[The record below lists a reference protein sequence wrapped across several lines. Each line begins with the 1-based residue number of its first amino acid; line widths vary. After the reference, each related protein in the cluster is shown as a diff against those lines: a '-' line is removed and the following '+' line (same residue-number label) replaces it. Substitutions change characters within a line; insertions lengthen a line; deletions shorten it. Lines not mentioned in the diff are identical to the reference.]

1 LYLIELVIWTLAF
14 GCCTIPIVG
23 WVSDRLGLRYV
34 REWYSS
40 LVIALAFIPY
50 ILLIR
55 LVARVGVVVY
65 PIPSLFHS
73 ILTVD
78 MVSVFF
84 ILPILIV
91 GFASSIYSTSYMSHD
106 TGLNSYYTLLSAM
119 ILGMIGVVS
128 AGDFFTF
135 FLFWEVMSISSY
147 ALVAFRKDRWEPV
160 EAGFKYLVMSSAG
173 SALMLSGIAIVYGIA
188 GTLNFAGI
196 ALAMR
201 TPVLASDPWLILA
214 ISLIIVGLGIKAAIA
229 PMHTWL
235 PDAHPAAPSP
245 ISSLLSG
252 VMIKTGVYGL
262 LRFYILFQTLHAY
275 WSLILSIL
283 AFLTMFIGNLTAM
296 FQTDIKRLLAYSSI
310 AQIGYITFAL
320 SIGTIQSIS
329 AALLHVFNHAMMKG
343 LLFMAAGAFYHATGS
358 RDISVLEGV
367 GRRMKLTGVILSIG
381 LLAIAGMPGLNGFV
395 SELLIVSAAI
405 QQELYLQAALT
416 IINFVI
422 SVAYYLRL
430 LQRIMLKE
438 PRSDLSRVEEAPA
451 TMIAGMVILA
461 SLCVFVGVYPSMFIS
476 ISELAGRVALDI
488 GSYITSILGG

>member
-1 LYLIELVIWTLAF
+1 MLIWTLAF

-23 WVSDRLGLRYV
+23 WVSDRLRVKYL

-40 LVIALAFIPY
+40 LILALPFIPY
-50 ILLIR
+50 ILLLRSIT
-55 LVARVGVVVY
+55 RVGILVY
-65 PIPSLFHS
+65 PTSSLFHS
-73 ILTVD
+73 SLTVD
-78 MVSVFF
+78 MVSAFF
-84 ILPILIV
+84 ILPILLV
-91 GFASSIYSTSYMSHD
+91 GFASSIYSASYMSHD

-119 ILGMIGVVS
+119 ILGMTGVVS

-135 FLFWEVMSISSY
+135 FLFWEIMSISSY
-147 ALVAFRKDRWEPV
+147 ALVAFRKNRWEPV

-173 SALMLSGIAIVYGIA
+173 SALMLSGIAIVYGIV

-196 ALAMR
+196 ALATR
-201 TPVLASDPWLILA
+201 TPTLASDPWLILA
-214 ISLIIVGLGIKAAIA
+214 VSLLIVGLGIKAAIA

-262 LRFYILFQTLHAY
+262 LRFYILFQTLQAY
-275 WSLILSIL
+275 WSSILSIL
-283 AFLTMFIGNLTAM
+283 AFLTMFIGNLTAI

-320 SIGTIQSIS
+320 SIGTVYSIS
-329 AALLHVFNHAMMKG
+329 AGLLHLFNHAMMKG

-358 RDISVLEGV
+358 RDISVLEGI

-381 LLAIAGMPGLNGFV
+381 LLAIAGMPGLNGFI

-405 QQELYLQAALT
+405 HRELYLQAALT
-416 IINFVI
+416 ILNFVI

-430 LQRIMLKE
+430 LQRIMLRE
-438 PRSDLSRVEEAPA
+438 PKDNTLKVEEAPA
-451 TMIAGMVILA
+451 TMIAGMIILT
-461 SLCVFVGVYPSMFIS
+461 SLCIFVGVYPSMLIS
-476 ISELAGRVALDI
+476 ISELAGRAALDI
-488 GSYITSILGG
+488 GSYIAPIFGG

>member
-1 LYLIELVIWTLAF
+1 MIELILWALAF
-14 GCCTIPIVG
+14 GCCTIPMVG
-23 WVSDRLGLRYV
+23 WVSDKLGVKHL

-40 LVIALAFIPY
+40 LVLALPFIPY
-50 ILLIR
+50 ILLLR
-55 LVARVGVVVY
+55 LISRIGVIVY
-65 PIPSLFHS
+65 PASSLFHS
-73 ILTVD
+73 ILAVD
-78 MVSVFF
+78 MVSAFF
-84 ILPILIV
+84 ILPILLV
-91 GFASSIYSTSYMSHD
+91 GLASSIYSASYMDHD

-119 ILGMIGVVS
+119 ILGMVGVVS

-135 FLFWEVMSISSY
+135 FLFWEIMSISSY

-173 SALMLSGIAIVYGIA
+173 SALMLSGIAIIYGIV

-196 ALAMR
+196 ALATR
-201 TPVLASDPWLILA
+201 TPTLASDPWIILA
-214 ISLIIVGLGIKAAIA
+214 ISLLIVGFGIKAAIA

-252 VMIKTGVYGL
+252 VMIKTGIYGL
-262 LRFYILFQTLHAY
+262 LRFYILFQTLHVY
-275 WSLILSIL
+275 WGFILSIL

-310 AQIGYITFAL
+310 AQVGYITFAL
-320 SIGTIQSIS
+320 SIGTVQSIS
-329 AALLHVFNHAMMKG
+329 AGLLHVFNHAMMKG

-358 RDISVLEGV
+358 RDISVLEGI
-367 GRRMKLTGVILSIG
+367 GRRMRVTGILLSIG

-405 QQELYLQAALT
+405 QRELYIQATLT
-416 IINFVI
+416 ILNFVI

-430 LQRIMLKE
+430 LQRIMLRE
-438 PRSDLSRVEEAPA
+438 PKGEVLKVEEAPA
-451 TMIAGMVILA
+451 TMIAGMVILT
-461 SLCVFVGVYPSMFIS
+461 SLCIFVGVYPSMLIS
-476 ISELAGRVALDI
+476 ISEAAGRAALDI
-488 GSYITSILGG
+488 GSYIAPILGG

>member
-1 LYLIELVIWTLAF
+1 MIELIIWTLAF

-23 WVSDRLGLRYV
+23 WISDKLGVKHL

-40 LVIALAFIPY
+40 LVLALPFIPY
-50 ILLIR
+50 ILL
-55 LVARVGVVVY
+55 LKLLARIGVLVY
-65 PIPSLFHS
+65 PASSLFHS
-73 ILTVD
+73 ILAVD
-78 MVSVFF
+78 MVSAFF
-84 ILPILIV
+84 ILPILLV
-91 GFASSIYSTSYMSHD
+91 GLASSIYSASYMNHD

-119 ILGMIGVVS
+119 ILGMVGVVS

-135 FLFWEVMSISSY
+135 FLFWEIMSISSY

-173 SALMLSGIAIVYGIA
+173 SALMLSGIAIVYGIV

-196 ALAMR
+196 ALATR
-201 TPVLASDPWLILA
+201 APILTSDPWIILA
-214 ISLIIVGLGIKAAIA
+214 ISLLIVGFGIKAAIA

-252 VMIKTGVYGL
+252 VMIKTGIYGL
-262 LRFYILFQTLHAY
+262 LRFYILFQTLHVY
-275 WSLILSIL
+275 WGFILSIL

-310 AQIGYITFAL
+310 AQVGYITFAL
-320 SIGTIQSIS
+320 SIGTVQSVS
-329 AALLHVFNHAMMKG
+329 AGLLHVFNHAMMKG

-358 RDISVLEGV
+358 RDISVLEGI
-367 GRRMKLTGVILSIG
+367 GRRMKITGILLSIG
-381 LLAIAGMPGLNGFV
+381 LLAIAGMPGLNGFI

-405 QQELYLQAALT
+405 QRELYIQAALT
-416 IINFVI
+416 ILNFVI

-430 LQRIMLKE
+430 LQRIMLRE
-438 PRSDLSRVEEAPA
+438 PKGDVSKVEEAPA
-451 TMIAGMVILA
+451 TMIAGMVILT
-461 SLCVFVGVYPSMFIS
+461 SLCIFVGIYPSMLIS
-476 ISELAGRVALDI
+476 ISEIAGRAALDI
-488 GSYITSILGG
+488 SSYIAPILGG

>member
-1 LYLIELVIWTLAF
+1 MIEMIIWTLAF
-14 GCCTIPIVG
+14 GCCTIPVVG
-23 WVSDRLGLRYV
+23 WVSDRLHVRYL

-40 LVIALAFIPY
+40 LILALPFIPY
-50 ILLIR
+50 ILLLRSISR
-55 LVARVGVVVY
+55 IGVLIY
-65 PIPSLFHS
+65 PASSLFHS
-73 ILTVD
+73 SLIID

-91 GFASSIYSTSYMSHD
+91 GLASSIYSASYMSHD

-135 FLFWEVMSISSY
+135 FLFWEIMSISSY

-173 SALMLSGIAIVYGIA
+173 SAFMLSGIAIVYGIV

-196 ALAMR
+196 ALATR
-201 TPVLASDPWLILA
+201 TPILSSDPWLILA
-214 ISLIIVGLGIKAAIA
+214 VSLLIVGFGIKAAIA

-252 VMIKTGVYGL
+252 VMIKIGVYGL
-262 LRFYILFQTLHAY
+262 LRFYILFQSLYAY
-275 WSLILSIL
+275 WGIILSIL
-283 AFLTMFIGNLTAM
+283 AFLTMFLGNLTAM

-320 SIGTIQSIS
+320 SIGTVQSIS
-329 AALLHVFNHAMMKG
+329 AGLLHVFNHAMMKG

-358 RDISVLEGV
+358 RDISVLEGI
-367 GRRMKLTGVILSIG
+367 GRRMKLTGILFSIG
-381 LLAIAGMPGLNGFV
+381 LLAIAGIPGLNGFV
-395 SELLIVSAAI
+395 SELLIVAAAI
-405 QQELYLQAALT
+405 QRELYLPAALT
-416 IINFVI
+416 ILNFII

-430 LQRIMLKE
+430 LQRIMLRE
-438 PRSDLSRVEEAPA
+438 PRDNISKVEEAPA
-451 TMIAGMVILA
+451 TMIAGMTILTA
-461 SLCVFVGVYPSMFIS
+461 LCIFVGVYPPILIS
-476 ISELAGRVALDI
+476 ISELAGRAALDI
-488 GSYITSILGG
+488 GSYITPVFGG

>member
-1 LYLIELVIWTLAF
+1 LLIELIIWTLAF

-23 WVSDRLGLRYV
+23 WISDKLGVKHL

-40 LVIALAFIPY
+40 LVLALPFIPY
-50 ILLIR
+50 ILL
-55 LVARVGVVVY
+55 LKLLARIGVLVY
-65 PIPSLFHS
+65 PASSLFHS
-73 ILTVD
+73 ILAVD
-78 MVSVFF
+78 MVSAFF
-84 ILPILIV
+84 ILPILLV
-91 GFASSIYSTSYMSHD
+91 GLASSIYSASYMNHD

-119 ILGMIGVVS
+119 ILGMVGVVS

-135 FLFWEVMSISSY
+135 FLFWEIMSISSY

-173 SALMLSGIAIVYGIA
+173 SALMLSGVAIVYGIV

-196 ALAMR
+196 ALATR
-201 TPVLASDPWLILA
+201 APILTSDPWIILA
-214 ISLIIVGLGIKAAIA
+214 ISLLIVGFGIKAAIA

-252 VMIKTGVYGL
+252 VMIKTGIYGL
-262 LRFYILFQTLHAY
+262 LRFYILFQTLHVY
-275 WSLILSIL
+275 WGFILSIL

-310 AQIGYITFAL
+310 AQVGYITFAL
-320 SIGTIQSIS
+320 SIGTVQSVS
-329 AALLHVFNHAMMKG
+329 AGLLHVFNHAMMKG

-358 RDISVLEGV
+358 RDISVLEGI
-367 GRRMKLTGVILSIG
+367 GRRMKITGILLSIG
-381 LLAIAGMPGLNGFV
+381 LLAIAGMPGLNGFI

-405 QQELYLQAALT
+405 QRELYIQAALT
-416 IINFVI
+416 ILNFVI

-430 LQRIMLKE
+430 LQRIMLRE
-438 PRSDLSRVEEAPA
+438 PKGDVSKVEEAPA
-451 TMIAGMVILA
+451 TMIAGMVILT
-461 SLCVFVGVYPSMFIS
+461 SLCIFVGIYPSMLIS
-476 ISELAGRVALDI
+476 ISEIAGRAALDI
-488 GSYITSILGG
+488 SSYIAPILGG

>member
-1 LYLIELVIWTLAF
+1 LLIELIIWTLAF

-23 WVSDRLGLRYV
+23 WISDKLGVKHL

-40 LVIALAFIPY
+40 LVLALPFIPY
-50 ILLIR
+50 ILL
-55 LVARVGVVVY
+55 LKLLARIGVLVY
-65 PIPSLFHS
+65 PASSLFHS
-73 ILTVD
+73 ILAVD
-78 MVSVFF
+78 MVSAFF
-84 ILPILIV
+84 ILPILLV
-91 GFASSIYSTSYMSHD
+91 GLASSIYSASYMNHD

-119 ILGMIGVVS
+119 ILGMVGVVS

-135 FLFWEVMSISSY
+135 FLFWEIMSISSY

-173 SALMLSGIAIVYGIA
+173 SALMLSGIAIVYGIV

-196 ALAMR
+196 ALATR
-201 TPVLASDPWLILA
+201 APILTSDPWIILA
-214 ISLIIVGLGIKAAIA
+214 ISLLIVGFGIKAAIA

-252 VMIKTGVYGL
+252 VMIKTGIYGL
-262 LRFYILFQTLHAY
+262 LRFYILFQTLHVY
-275 WSLILSIL
+275 WGFILSIL

-310 AQIGYITFAL
+310 AQVGYITFAL
-320 SIGTIQSIS
+320 SIGTVQSVS
-329 AALLHVFNHAMMKG
+329 AGLLHVFNHAMMKG

-358 RDISVLEGV
+358 RDISVLEGI
-367 GRRMKLTGVILSIG
+367 GRRMKITGILLSIG
-381 LLAIAGMPGLNGFV
+381 LLAIAGMPGLNGFI

-405 QQELYLQAALT
+405 QRELYIQAALT
-416 IINFVI
+416 ILNFVI

-430 LQRIMLKE
+430 LQRIMLRE
-438 PRSDLSRVEEAPA
+438 PKGDVSKVEEAPA
-451 TMIAGMVILA
+451 TMIAGMVILT
-461 SLCVFVGVYPSMFIS
+461 SLCIFVGIYPSMLIS
-476 ISELAGRVALDI
+476 ISEIAGRAALDI
-488 GSYITSILGG
+488 SSYIAPILGG

>member
-1 LYLIELVIWTLAF
+1 MLIELIIWTLAF

-23 WVSDRLGLRYV
+23 WISDKLGVKHL

-40 LVIALAFIPY
+40 LVLALPLIPY
-50 ILLIR
+50 ILLLR
-55 LVARVGVVVY
+55 LISRIGVLVY
-65 PIPSLFHS
+65 PASSLFHS
-73 ILTVD
+73 ILAID
-78 MVSVFF
+78 MVSAFF
-84 ILPILIV
+84 ILPILLV
-91 GFASSIYSTSYMSHD
+91 GLASSIYSASYMNHD

-119 ILGMIGVVS
+119 ILGMVGVVS

-135 FLFWEVMSISSY
+135 FLFWEIMSISSY

-173 SALMLSGIAIVYGIA
+173 SALMLSGIAIVYGIV

-196 ALAMR
+196 ALATR
-201 TPVLASDPWLILA
+201 TPILASDPWIILA
-214 ISLIIVGLGIKAAIA
+214 ISLLIVGFGIKAAIA

-252 VMIKTGVYGL
+252 VMIKTGIYGL
-262 LRFYILFQTLHAY
+262 LRFYILFQTLHVY
-275 WSLILSIL
+275 WGFILSIL

-320 SIGTIQSIS
+320 SIGTVQSVS
-329 AALLHVFNHAMMKG
+329 AGLLHVFNHAMMKG

-358 RDISVLEGV
+358 RDISVLEGI
-367 GRRMKLTGVILSIG
+367 GRRMKITGILLSIG

-405 QQELYLQAALT
+405 QRELYVQAALT
-416 IINFVI
+416 ILNFVI

-430 LQRIMLKE
+430 LQRIMLRE
-438 PRSDLSRVEEAPA
+438 PKGDVSRVEEAPA
-451 TMIAGMVILA
+451 TMIAGMVILT
-461 SLCVFVGVYPSMFIS
+461 SLCIFVGVYPSMLIS
-476 ISELAGRVALDI
+476 ISEIAGRAALDI
-488 GSYITSILGG
+488 NSYIAPILGG

>member
-1 LYLIELVIWTLAF
+1 M
-14 GCCTIPIVG
+14 VG
-23 WVSDRLGLRYV
+23 WVSDKLGVKHL

-40 LVIALAFIPY
+40 LVLALPFIPY
-50 ILLIR
+50 ILLLR
-55 LVARVGVVVY
+55 LISRIGVIVY
-65 PIPSLFHS
+65 PASSLFHS
-73 ILTVD
+73 ILAVD
-78 MVSVFF
+78 MVSAFF
-84 ILPILIV
+84 ILPILLV
-91 GFASSIYSTSYMSHD
+91 GLASSIYSASYMDHD

-119 ILGMIGVVS
+119 ILGMVGVVS

-135 FLFWEVMSISSY
+135 FLFWEIMSISSY

-173 SALMLSGIAIVYGIA
+173 SALMLSGIAIIYGIV

-196 ALAMR
+196 ALATR
-201 TPVLASDPWLILA
+201 TPTLASDPWIILA
-214 ISLIIVGLGIKAAIA
+214 ISLLIVGFGIKAAIA

-252 VMIKTGVYGL
+252 VMIKTGIYGL
-262 LRFYILFQTLHAY
+262 LRFYILFQTLHVY
-275 WSLILSIL
+275 WGFILSIL

-310 AQIGYITFAL
+310 AQVGYITFAL
-320 SIGTIQSIS
+320 SIGTVQSIS
-329 AALLHVFNHAMMKG
+329 AGLLHVFNHAMMKG

-358 RDISVLEGV
+358 RDISVLEGI
-367 GRRMKLTGVILSIG
+367 GRRMRVTGILLSIG

-405 QQELYLQAALT
+405 QRELYIQATLT
-416 IINFVI
+416 ILNFVI

-430 LQRIMLKE
+430 LQRIMLRE
-438 PRSDLSRVEEAPA
+438 PKGEVLKVEEAPA
-451 TMIAGMVILA
+451 TMIAGMVILT
-461 SLCVFVGVYPSMFIS
+461 SLCIFVGVYPSMLIS
-476 ISELAGRVALDI
+476 ISEAAGRAALDI
-488 GSYITSILGG
+488 GSYIAPILGG

>member
-1 LYLIELVIWTLAF
+1 M
-14 GCCTIPIVG
+14 
-23 WVSDRLGLRYV
+23 RYV

-65 PIPSLFHS
+65 PTPSLFHS
-73 ILTVD
+73 TLTVD

-84 ILPILIV
+84 ILPILVV
-91 GFASSIYSTSYMSHD
+91 GLASSIYSTSYMSHD

-135 FLFWEVMSISSY
+135 FLFWEIMSISSY

-173 SALMLSGIAIVYGIA
+173 SALMLSGIAILYGVT

-196 ALAMR
+196 ALATR
-201 TPVLASDPWLILA
+201 TPILASDPWLILA
-214 ISLIIVGLGIKAAIA
+214 ITLLIVGFGIKAAIA

-262 LRFYILFQTLHAY
+262 LRFYILFQTLYAY

-296 FQTDIKRLLAYSSI
+296 LQTDIKRLLAYSSI

-358 RDISVLEGV
+358 RDISVLEGI
-367 GRRMKLTGVILSIG
+367 GRRMKMTGVLLSIG
-381 LLAIAGMPGLNGFV
+381 LLAIAGIPGLNGFV
-395 SELLIVSAAI
+395 SELLILLASI
-405 QQELYLQAALT
+405 QYELYLQSAILIA
-416 IINFVI
+416 NFLI

-430 LQRIMLKE
+430 LQRIMFREFRGDAAKI
-438 PRSDLSRVEEAPA
+438 REAPA
-451 TMIAGMVILA
+451 SMIAGMAILA
-461 SLCVFVGVYPSMFIS
+461 SICIIAGVYPGLFIH
-476 ISELAGRVALDI
+476 IAELAGRATLDI
-488 GSYITSILGG
+488 SSYIRSILGG